1 MDAVDVIVTAK
12 KSSRDATK
20 LKELTHKVAPKI
32 IREQLSAYLKTMRE
46 GTWVCCFIIFVDAV
60 IVCNVYVAASSTYWI
75 ATVLL

>member
-46 GTWVCCFIIFVDAV
+46 GT
-60 IVCNVYVAASSTYWI
+60 
-75 ATVLL
+75 